1 MFLDIHIFCRIRNRK
16 SNRFS
21 MMELIDSTYV
31 RDCTVWICGYVLIP
45 CGGYSSGRAEVAD
58 DTVSYC
64 CVLLDVVAAEL

>member
-1 MFLDIHIFCRIRNRK
+1 
-16 SNRFS
+16 